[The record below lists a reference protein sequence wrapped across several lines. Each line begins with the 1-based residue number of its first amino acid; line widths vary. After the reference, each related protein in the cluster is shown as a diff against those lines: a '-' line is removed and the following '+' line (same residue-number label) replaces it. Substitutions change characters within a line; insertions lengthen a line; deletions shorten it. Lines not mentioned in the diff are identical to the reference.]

1 MFQPYT
7 VSHKITSTPDKGSA
21 SVAWQVPMKRTST
34 GTERGSGPIIPHH
47 KLANVGQATSQHQEA
62 KSREGESRQGAS
74 PTGVSLQAP
83 KSPLGRTL
91 PLAPVCRAQR
101 QPATSRVAI
110 HCEDNQRASAGLTV
124 HSRPM
129 RVQEPPS
136 HAKRAPLALSPSGR
150 SQVAGGTGKE
160 AAEPYHS
167 RMLEGRGSAQM

>member
-1 MFQPYT
+1 MQETRVQALSCEDSLEKEMATHF
-7 VSHKITSTPDKGSA
+7 SIL
-21 SVAWQVPMKRTST
+21 AWKSPWT
-34 GTERGSGPIIPHH
+34 
-47 KLANVGQATSQHQEA
+47 NVGQATSQHQEA